1 MDPEFL
7 PSIGVTRF
15 LPTQPPPET
24 ANPTRIK
31 QTAEAFANFAD
42 FFSHPET
49 FTFGS
54 VGAAERGF
62 LRLTESAGEG
72 KDFVRYCVGTLS
84 CGTAVVC
91 VGGDR
96 LHQREL

>member
-1 MDPEFL
+1 MQ
-7 PSIGVTRF
+7 RH
-15 LPTQPPPET
+15 LPTSL
-24 ANPTRIK
+24 I
-31 QTAEAFANFAD
+31 
-42 FFSHPET
+42 FFLIQKLLL
-49 FTFGS
+49 FGS
-54 VGAAERGF
+54 AGAAERGF
-62 LRLTESAGEG
+62 LRLTEPAGEG